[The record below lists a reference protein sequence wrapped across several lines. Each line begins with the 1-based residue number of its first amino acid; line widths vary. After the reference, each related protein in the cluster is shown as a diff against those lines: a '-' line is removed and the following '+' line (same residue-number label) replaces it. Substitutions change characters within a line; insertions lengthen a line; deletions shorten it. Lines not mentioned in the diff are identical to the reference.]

1 MTLTILVLPDP
12 FGPTRPKIS
21 PCPISKL
28 TPLSA
33 RKPPNASS
41 ISWHRRTASGSWA
54 ATLIA
59 SHPEHAV
66 MRLTDRRIQRDADGH
81 AERIAGIDR
90 IENAIVPHFGGGI
103 IGALMAAVFFQDRIA
118 DFVDL
123 IGRQRLAGA
132 RQLPHLDVGEHIGGL
147 LG

>member
-1 MTLTILVLPDP
+1 MTLTMLVLPEP
-12 FGPTRPKIS
+12 FGPTSPKIS

-41 ISWHRRTASGSWA
+41 MSRHCRTESVRSCA
-54 ATLIA
+54 AMVIT

-66 MRLTDRRIQRDADGH
+66 VRPGDRRVQRDTDGH
-81 AERIAGIDR
+81 ADRIAGIDR
-90 IENAIVPHFGGGI
+90 IENAIVPHFRGGI
-103 IGALMAAVFFQDRIA
+103 IGALMATVFLEDRIA

-123 IGRQRLAGA
+123 IGRQCFSR
-132 RQLPHLDVGEHIGGL
+132 
-147 LG
+147 